1 MNFNLSPWWG
11 NVMTH
16 WIKIGRVED
25 IPVLGAR
32 VVQTPN
38 GKIAI
43 FRTEGDKIFALDD
56 KCPHL
61 GGPLSNGIV
70 HGMRVACPL
79 HNWSIDLGS
88 GVATLPDEGCTR
100 RYPIKIERDNVYL
113 CLEGV
118 LASDVEL
125 AVA

>member
-1 MNFNLSPWWG
+1 
-11 NVMTH
+11 MTD
-16 WIKIGRVED
+16 WIEIGSIDD
-25 IPVLGAR
+25 IPKLGAR
-32 VVQTPN
+32 VVETPN
-38 GKIAI
+38 GKIAV
-43 FRTEGDKIFALDD
+43 FRTESDKVFALDD

-88 GVATLPDEGCTR
+88 GVAALPDEGCTR
-100 RYPIKIERDNVYL
+100 RYPVKIEGGNIHL

-118 LASDVEL
+118 LESDVEL
-125 AVA
+125 AVAE